1 MFMKFKFILLALPFF
16 SYSQELVLSDYVGFH
31 ITTHEKEGLTKARI
45 YPLIKEKTL
54 ISDNY
59 RRFEYLLYQYSN
71 PVDGNNIKALYPDT
85 VKMKETYLTFLS
97 ADKNRTKYFKETLAP
112 FMKNSVAVDQQVF
125 TTEELMDVSSKFFYC
140 TQVMP
145 DNKIRHKT
153 CIGFNGIA
161 EAQWEKDY
169 MLLEAFCYEAI
180 FTDLFSDA
188 SKLAPE
194 VQALKEALAVQKF
207 SELKTQNE
215 YLLDVRLGLFEA
227 LERNE
232 LLKSMLLSYYQE
244 NEDNLAFKLE

>member
-1 MFMKFKFILLALPFF
+1 MFMKFIFALLALPFL

-31 ITTHEKEGLTKARI
+31 ITTHEKVGITKARI
-45 YPLIKEKTL
+45 NPLIKEKTL

-59 RRFEYLLYQYSN
+59 RRFDYLLYQYSN
-71 PVDGNNIKALYPDT
+71 PVDGNNIKVLYPDT
-85 VKMKETYLTFLS
+85 VKMKESYLTFLS
-97 ADKNRTKYFKETLAP
+97 ANKNRTKYFKETFAP

-125 TTEELMDVSSKFFYC
+125 TAEELMDVSLKKNCC

-145 DNKIRHKT
+145 DNKIRHRT

-169 MLLEAFCYEAI
+169 MLLEAFCCETI
-180 FTDLFSDA
+180 FTDLFLDA
-188 SKLAPE
+188 PKLAPE
-194 VQALKEALAVQKF
+194 VQSLKEALEVQKI

-227 LERNE
+227 LEKNE
-232 LLKSMLLSYYQE
+232 LLKSMLLSY
-244 NEDNLAFKLE
+244 